1 MAMDSEV
8 AMYTGTMIEDL
19 IRTVEQSELEARLAE
34 AAEPQRMEFPLW
46 STYMYE
52 WPMVERAIG
61 VA

>member
-1 MAMDSEV
+1 
-8 AMYTGTMIEDL
+8 MYTGTMIDDL
-19 IRTVEQSELEARLAE
+19 IRIVEQSELEARLAE

-52 WPMVERAIG
+52 WPMVEQAIG